1 MILFKEFE
9 TFNFKLFEKYHC
21 VGYCVG
27 PVFAV
32 TWAPR
37 AGSGQGPG
45 GARAIPGSTLFPST
59 FLGEGW
65 ELSVVR
71 SWRARQTKLDCKK
84 EASTAVVFARAAQNL
99 KSLPQRT

>member
-1 MILFKEFE
+1 MVLFKEFE
-9 TFNFKLFEKYHC
+9 TFNFKLFEEYHC

-45 GARAIPGSTLFPST
+45 GAGAVPGSTLFTST

-65 ELSVVR
+65 ELSGALGIEFC
-71 SWRARQTKLDCKK
+71 SDPT
-84 EASTAVVFARAAQNL
+84 
-99 KSLPQRT
+99 RTDEITRVGRPWP

>member
-9 TFNFKLFEKYHC
+9 TFNIKLFKKCHC

-32 TWAPR
+32 TCAPQ

-45 GARAIPGSTLFPST
+45 GAQGAPGSMLFLST
-59 FLGEGW
+59 VGGQFG
-65 ELSVVR
+65 SAAIV
-71 SWRARQTKLDCKK
+71 SRAL
-84 EASTAVVFARAAQNL
+84 AVGVEHARG
-99 KSLPQRT
+99 